1 MFQRIKLK
9 KSDVIVVETATPLPL
24 EIADKV
30 LAQFKMVF
38 PDNQV
43 FMPNGAK
50 ISIIETEE

>member
-24 EIADKV
+24 EIAEKV
-30 LAQFKMVF
+30 LAQFKGVF

-50 ISIIETEE
+50 ISIMEVED